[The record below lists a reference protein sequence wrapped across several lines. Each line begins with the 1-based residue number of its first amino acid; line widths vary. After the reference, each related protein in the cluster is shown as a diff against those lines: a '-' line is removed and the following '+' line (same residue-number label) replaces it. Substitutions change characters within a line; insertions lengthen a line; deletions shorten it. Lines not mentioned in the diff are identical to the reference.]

1 MLFRLRLTDIL
12 AIEGL
17 TLLGT
22 LQHSA
27 PLPSTT
33 PELGEA
39 ISETGS
45 FPNAE

>member
-27 PLPSTT
+27 PLASTT